1 MTKPELARR
10 VQGKGWINV
19 SFEAAYVSVTVGFSP
34 VTPGNS
40 MVTTGVAAGA
50 AEDGGA
56 PVGFVDA
63 LLAMLTQTLT
73 GGEQQSAGGETG
85 ADNPPPA
92 SQMANLVDVD
102 LALDAALTVPTT
114 TTPEVTAPTPVEPA
128 PVEPDA
134 RTLLKDLTAALA
146 AIDEAVKN
154 GQPVDPALEKKLTE
168 TLDAVAALLG
178 VPMPQQP
185 VVTLQPDAGENVAA
199 TIDLDGGMVMENKPL
214 PPGYQLP
221 EAGDVAAAKPDT
233 KLADDFLK
241 AVEAVKTPVIE
252 EEPPTDETGK
262 PKPTAEGE
270 TADADTP
277 IGKLIAKLTEVAEKL
292 ETRLPEVSAKL
303 EALVHKLASPTVDPE
318 TIARIEAGLN
328 LADLDAL
335 LALKPEAAK
344 PVPAPA
350 PFTAP
355 TLPTPAVAAVPP
367 PRQTTEPPKAEPLAT
382 AKEPELTKPE
392 DKPVARDTRPAERP
406 DVENKPRERNGFA
419 AHLAETRA
427 EKLADQQ
434 QSQPAQAAAQVKTDM
449 GVVTTPKAVH
459 AAYQAPVQQIN
470 MPQVAFEVVRQFS
483 QGASRFQIRLDPPEL
498 GRIDVRMQVDGDG
511 NVHARMT
518 VERAET
524 LDLMQRDQRSLEK
537 ALAQAGLDSGK
548 TNLEFSLRQNPF
560 ARDGQ
565 GQQHQQNEHN
575 PLLRNNQSGADE
587 AAEIATTT
595 TQYRGLA
602 SASGVNLF
610 V

>member
-1 MTKPELARR
+1 M
-10 VQGKGWINV
+10 

-50 AEDGGA
+50 AEEGGA
-56 PVGFVDA
+56 PTGFVDA
-63 LLAMLTQTLT
+63 LLAMLAQTLT
-73 GGEQQSAGGETG
+73 GGEQPAGGEAG
-85 ADNPPPA
+85 GDNPPPA

-114 TTPEVTAPTPVEPA
+114 TPEITPPVAPA

-134 RTLLKDLTAALA
+134 KTLLKDLTAALA

-168 TLDAVAALLG
+168 TLDAIAALLG
-178 VPMPQQP
+178 VPVPQQP
-185 VVTLQPDAGENVAA
+185 VVTLQPGSGDLAA
-199 TIDLDGGMVMENKPL
+199 NIDLDGGMVMENKPL

-221 EAGDVAAAKPDT
+221 EAGDESAAKPDT

-252 EEPPTDETGK
+252 EEPATDETGK

-270 TADADTP
+270 TVDADTP

-292 ETRLPEVSAKL
+292 ETKLPEVSAKL
-303 EALVHKLASPTVDPE
+303 EALVQKLASQTVDPE
-318 TIARIEAGLN
+318 TIAKIEAGLN

-335 LALKPEAAK
+335 LAAKPEATK
-344 PVPAPA
+344 PAPAPA

-355 TLPTPAVAAVPP
+355 ALPTPAVAAVPP
-367 PRQTTEPPKAEPLAT
+367 PKQTTAPSKTEPLA
-382 AKEPELTKPE
+382 AKEPELTKPD
-392 DKPVARDTRPAERP
+392 DKPVAKDTRPTERP
-406 DVENKPRERNGFA
+406 EVESKPRERNTFA

-449 GVVTTPKAVH
+449 GVVTPKAVH

-511 NVHARMT
+511 NVHARLT

-575 PLLRNNQSGADE
+575 PFLRNNHSGADE

>member
-1 MTKPELARR
+1 M
-10 VQGKGWINV
+10 QGTGWINV

-34 VTPGNS
+34 VAPGNS

-50 AEDGGA
+50 AEEEGGA
-56 PVGFVDA
+56 PTGFVDA
-63 LLAMLTQTLT
+63 LLAMLAQSLT
-73 GGEQQSAGGETG
+73 GGELPAGGGQSAGGDTG
-85 ADNPPPA
+85 GGNPPPA

-114 TTPEVTAPTPVEPA
+114 SPDVTATA
-128 PVEPDA
+128 PVTPDA
-134 RTLLKDLTAALA
+134 KALLKDLTAALA

-154 GQPVDPALEKKLTE
+154 GQPVDPALEKKLNE
-168 TLDAVAALLG
+168 TIDAIAALLG
-178 VPMPQQP
+178 VPVPQQP
-185 VVTLQPDAGENVAA
+185 IVSLQPSTGENLAA
-199 TIDLDGGMVMENKPL
+199 NVDLDGNLIMENKPL
-214 PPGYQLP
+214 PPGYELP
-221 EAGDVAAAKPDT
+221 ETGDDAAAKPDT

-252 EEPPTDETGK
+252 EEPAVDETGK
-262 PKPTAEGE
+262 PKPKAEGE
-270 TADADTP
+270 AIDAETP
-277 IGKLIAKLTEVAEKL
+277 IGKLVTKLTEVAERLDGK
-292 ETRLPEVSAKL
+292 LPEVSAKL
-303 EALVHKLASPTVDPE
+303 EALAQKLASQTIDPE
-318 TIARIEAGLN
+318 TVAKIAAGIDV
-328 LADLDAL
+328 ADLDAL
-335 LALKPEAAK
+335 LAPKPEAAK
-344 PVPAPA
+344 PAPAPA
-350 PFTAP
+350 QFTTP
-355 TLPTPAVAAVPP
+355 VLPTPAAVAVPP
-367 PRQTTEPPKAEPLAT
+367 PKQATDAVKTEPLAT
-382 AKEPELTKPE
+382 AKEPELAKPE
-392 DKPVARDTRPAERP
+392 DKPVAKDTKPAERP
-406 DVENKPRERNGFA
+406 EVDNKPRERNSFA

-434 QSQPAQAAAQVKTDM
+434 QAQPTQAAAAQVKTDM
-449 GVVTTPKAVH
+449 GVVAPKAVH

-565 GQQHQQNEHN
+565 GQQQQQNGHN
-575 PLLRNNQSGADE
+575 PFLRDRNTGVDE
-587 AAEIATTT
+587 TAEIASTT